1 MQNSLILQQEISK
14 KRRISIAIVAIACYS
29 FFAMTLGRSAGA
41 GSGSPVLF
49 LNMFDIRGIITQLQM
64 LISIYLVLRLE
75 RAGYIIALCLNGVS
89 MLMAVFSALSTKSL
103 SSLPGLVS
111 YMAVIMISTY
121 IFAYETQLALSFHQ
135 IKEQKEQL
143 EISRKKLYQ
152 QAFYDSLTSL
162 ANRSF
167 YMESLEKEI
176 LKAAKQESPI
186 AVLYLDLDSFKTV
199 NDTLGHAAGDAVL
212 VEVSKRLSQALSD
225 NCLISRAG
233 GDEFFVLIRDAENVA
248 DIERAAQNIMS
259 ALKIPL
265 VVQEMEFYLSCCI
278 GIAIYPI
285 DGELADELIKN
296 ADIAMYEA
304 KRKGKNS
311 YIFCDESL
319 RQETLRK
326 AVLTNSLY
334 KALENN
340 EFFLEYQPQVS
351 VENEEIIGLEALLR
365 WNHSDFGMVPPG
377 EFIPLAEQTG
387 LINPIGLWVFRTA
400 CEHYKKICHTTS
412 EIFRISIN
420 FSMEQLKHPHIIPQI
435 TRIINEVNIEPRH
448 IIIEITESMAYRLE
462 MEILRK
468 LIQLKEMG
476 FSIAIDDF
484 GTEYSSLNRICAFP
498 LDLIKLDMGFVHIIS
513 TGHSKDRAIVKTMIQ
528 MAKNLGIP
536 VLAEGVENKEQY
548 EFLKSE
554 KCDQIQG
561 FYFYKSMPVAKAEEI
576 LVIQESRKQ
585 VLG

>member
-1 MQNSLILQQEISK
+1 
-14 KRRISIAIVAIACYS
+14 
-29 FFAMTLGRSAGA
+29 
-41 GSGSPVLF
+41 
-49 LNMFDIRGIITQLQM
+49 
-64 LISIYLVLRLE
+64 
-75 RAGYIIALCLNGVS
+75 
-89 MLMAVFSALSTKSL
+89 
-103 SSLPGLVS
+103 
-111 YMAVIMISTY
+111 
-121 IFAYETQLALSFHQ
+121 
-135 IKEQKEQL
+135 
-143 EISRKKLYQ
+143 
-152 QAFYDSLTSL
+152 
-162 ANRSF
+162 
-167 YMESLEKEI
+167 ME
-176 LKAAKQESPI
+176 
-186 AVLYLDLDSFKTV
+186 
-199 NDTLGHAAGDAVL
+199 
-212 VEVSKRLSQALSD
+212 
-225 NCLISRAG
+225 
-233 GDEFFVLIRDAENVA
+233 
-248 DIERAAQNIMS
+248 
-259 ALKIPL
+259 
-265 VVQEMEFYLSCCI
+265 
-278 GIAIYPI
+278 
-285 DGELADELIKN
+285 
-296 ADIAMYEA
+296 
-304 KRKGKNS
+304 
-311 YIFCDESL
+311 
-319 RQETLRK
+319 
-326 AVLTNSLY
+326 
-334 KALENN
+334 
-340 EFFLEYQPQVS
+340 
-351 VENEEIIGLEALLR
+351 
-365 WNHSDFGMVPPG
+365 NHSDFGMVPPG